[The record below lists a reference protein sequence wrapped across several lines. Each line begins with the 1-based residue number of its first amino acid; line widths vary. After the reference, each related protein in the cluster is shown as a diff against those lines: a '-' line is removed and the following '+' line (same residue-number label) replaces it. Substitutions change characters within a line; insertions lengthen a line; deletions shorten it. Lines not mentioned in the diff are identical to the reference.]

1 MWRCGNMLDGI
12 SKKATDLDY
21 AIQSL
26 KEELQAVDDYNQ
38 RAEMAVDPE
47 LKEIMIHNRNEEMEH
62 AVMIVEWMRRNQFEF
77 GKEME
82 EYIFR
87 QGKIVGIEAQVMG
100 RNGTGAEPSNDNEV
114 VVEVKSLNI
123 GSLKG

>member
-1 MWRCGNMLDGI
+1 MLDGI

-38 RAEMAVDPE
+38 RAEMAEDPE

-62 AVMIVEWMRRNQFEF
+62 ASMIVEWMRRNQFEF
-77 GKEME
+77 GKELEDYM
-82 EYIFR
+82 FK
-87 QGKIVGIEAQVMG
+87 QGKIIGIEAQLMG
-100 RNGTGAEPSNDNEV
+100 RDGATGEISKDEKYNG
-114 VVEVKSLNI
+114 VKSLNI

>member
-1 MWRCGNMLDGI
+1 MLNGI

-47 LKEIMIHNRNEEMEH
+47 LKEVMIHNRNEEMEH
-62 AVMIVEWMRRNQFEF
+62 AVMIVEWLRRNQFEF

-82 EYIFR
+82 DYIFR
-87 QGKIVGIEAQVMG
+87 QGKIVGIEAQLMG
-100 RNGTGAEPSNDNEV
+100 RNGAEEMPQNTKQVSD
-114 VVEVKSLNI
+114 VKSLNI

>member
-1 MWRCGNMLDGI
+1 MLDGI
-12 SKKATDLDY
+12 SKKATDLDF

-38 RAEMAVDPE
+38 RAEMAIDSE

-62 AVMIVEWMRRNQFEF
+62 AVMIVEWLRRNQFEF

-82 EYIFR
+82 DYIFT
-87 QGKIVGIEAQVMG
+87 QGKIVGIEAQLMG
-100 RNGTGAEPSNDNEV
+100 RDSTSEKDSVNKEQISNIR
-114 VVEVKSLNI
+114 SLNI
-123 GSLKG
+123 GSLKK

>member
-1 MWRCGNMLDGI
+1 MLDGV
-12 SKKATDLDY
+12 SKKATDLDF

-62 AVMIVEWMRRNQFEF
+62 ATMIVEWLRRNQFEF

-82 EYIFR
+82 DYLFK
-87 QGKIVGIEAQVMG
+87 QGKIVGIEAQLMG
-100 RNGTGAEPSNDNEV
+100 RNGEEKKADMQNSDI
-114 VVEVKSLNI
+114 KSLNI
-123 GSLKG
+123 GSLKK

>member
-1 MWRCGNMLDGI
+1 MLDGI

-47 LKEIMIHNRNEEMEH
+47 LKEVMIHNRNEEMEH
-62 AVMIVEWMRRNQFEF
+62 AVMIVEWLRRNQFEF

-82 EYIFR
+82 DYIFR
-87 QGKIVGIEAQVMG
+87 QGKIVGIEAQLMG
-100 RNGTGAEPSNDNEV
+100 RNGGNGEASEDAEV
-114 VVEVKSLNI
+114 VTNIKSLNI

>member
-1 MWRCGNMLDGI
+1 MLDGI

-47 LKEIMIHNRNEEMEH
+47 LKEVMIHNRNEEMEH
-62 AVMIVEWMRRNQFEF
+62 AVMIVEWLRRNQFEF

-82 EYIFR
+82 DYIFR
-87 QGKIVGIEAQVMG
+87 QGKIVGIEAQLMG
-100 RNGTGAEPSNDNEV
+100 RNGTNVEASEKNEV
-114 VVEVKSLNI
+114 VTDIKSLNI

>member
-1 MWRCGNMLDGI
+1 MLDGI

-62 AVMIVEWMRRNQFEF
+62 AVMIVEWIRRNQFEF

-100 RNGTGAEPSNDNEV
+100 RNGTGAEPPNDNEV

>member
-1 MWRCGNMLDGI
+1 MLNGI

-62 AVMIVEWMRRNQFEF
+62 AVMIVEWLRRNQFEF

-82 EYIFR
+82 DYIFR
-87 QGKIVGIEAQVMG
+87 QGKIVGIEAQLIG
-100 RNGTGAEPSNDNEV
+100 RNGAEEASQNSKQVSDI
-114 VVEVKSLNI
+114 KSLNI

>member
-1 MWRCGNMLDGI
+1 MLERV
-12 SKKATDLDY
+12 SKKATDLDF

-62 AVMIVEWMRRNQFEF
+62 ATMIVEWLRRNQFEF

-82 EYIFR
+82 DYLFK
-87 QGKIVGIEAQVMG
+87 QGKIVGIEAQLMG
-100 RNGTGAEPSNDNEV
+100 RNGEEKKADTQNSDI
-114 VVEVKSLNI
+114 KSLNI
-123 GSLKG
+123 GSLKK

>member
-1 MWRCGNMLDGI
+1 MLSGI

-38 RAEMAVDPE
+38 RAEMAEDPE

-77 GKEME
+77 GKELE
-82 EYIFR
+82 DYIFR
-87 QGKIVGIEAQVMG
+87 QGKIVGIEAQLMG
-100 RNGTGAEPSNDNEV
+100 RNGEAPAPVSETKNHNSV
-114 VVEVKSLNI
+114 SLNI
-123 GSLKG
+123 GSLKSKGGK

>member
-1 MWRCGNMLDGI
+1 MLDGI

-38 RAEMAVDPE
+38 RAEITVDPE

-100 RNGTGAEPSNDNEV
+100 RNGTGAESSNDNEV